1 MATKANLVAVGSYL
15 RRLREQHGMSVTKVA
30 GVLDTSEAQ
39 IRKIERGSVD
49 TRGSMLVNYCELVKG
64 DLGDVA
70 QLMLS
75 EQATAE
81 HGVRLAER
89 WLAGPGQQGGKLNEV
104 QYEAGRY
111 EVALNGKE

>member
-1 MATKANLVAVGSYL
+1 MKSNLVAVGGYL
-15 RRLREQHGMSVTKVA
+15 RRLREARGYSATSVAHWLET
-30 GVLDTSEAQ
+30 GEGQ
-39 IRKIERGSVD
+39 IRRIEKGSIG
-49 TRGSMLVNYCELVKG
+49 TRAAMLINYCALLDGSLDDIAE
-64 DLGDVA
+64 
-70 QLMLS
+70 LMLS